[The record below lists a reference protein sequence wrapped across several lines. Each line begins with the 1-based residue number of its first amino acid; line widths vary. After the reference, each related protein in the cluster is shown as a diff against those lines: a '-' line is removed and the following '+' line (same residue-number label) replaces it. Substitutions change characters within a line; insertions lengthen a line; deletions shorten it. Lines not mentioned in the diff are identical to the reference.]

1 MEWRKE
7 RSYLGDMFRFRE
19 VFGTFMEIIV
29 TIAIENEAASLR
41 ALHTSVRIN
50 LPHRHREAGNDF

>member
-7 RSYLGDMFRFRE
+7 RSYLEDMFRFRE

-41 ALHTSVRIN
+41 A
-50 LPHRHREAGNDF
+50 